1 MATDR
6 KQHET
11 MRTRI
16 EEILDIVGKPMT
28 ARDIA
33 AMLNVE
39 LALVSREINRMR
51 CVGQIINT
59 GGSVNGSGATRWAL
73 GAGSGYN
80 RQSDTVPAATDEQ
93 EARFAALMA
102 GRRYE
107 SYSSRPD
114 RRPLGFPTGFVSL
127 TGCAALECAT

>member
-51 CVGQIINT
+51 SAGCVVNT
-59 GGSVNGSGATRWAL
+59 GGDGNGATRWAL
-73 GAGSGYN
+73 GNGTSY
-80 RQSDTVPAATDEQ
+80 RRTPDTVPAATDEQ